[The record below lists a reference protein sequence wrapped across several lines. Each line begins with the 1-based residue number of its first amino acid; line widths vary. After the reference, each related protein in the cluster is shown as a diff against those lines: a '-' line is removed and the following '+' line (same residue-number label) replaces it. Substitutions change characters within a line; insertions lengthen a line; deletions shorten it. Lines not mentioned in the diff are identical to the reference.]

1 MIDKRM
7 YRETFS
13 QLRASDQAKQE
24 VLQKMQEMK
33 QRKRMPRVLRGAALA
48 AAMVMALAVTAGAV
62 NVATDGALFRQFT
75 IVWTSG
81 DQYLARD
88 DQGNAV
94 SITLV
99 DGDVVT
105 EEDGR
110 LILHVDGEDIDITEE
125 LEALLGQEGVLEQMF
140 KTLGLDLTVREDGSR
155 ETRTVTIEVTG
166 TPENWTVTQ
175 DNGDGVAYE
184 TAGGSGAAGDSV
196 TVTEPADGAGEL
208 PEAGDGS
215 TDLKRAQAVTPEA

>member
-1 MIDKRM
+1 MIDKNL

-13 QLRASDQAKQE
+13 QLHASEEAKQE
-24 VLQKMQEMK
+24 VFQMMQEMK
-33 QRKRMPRVLRGAALA
+33 HRKRLPRVLRGAAIA

-75 IVWTSG
+75 IVLAE
-81 DQYLARD
+81 DNLYLAQD
-88 DQGNAV
+88 AQGNTV
-94 SITLV
+94 SITLA

-125 LEALLGQEGVLEQMF
+125 LETEGVYDYAYDMEV
-140 KTLGLDLTVREDGSR
+140 VREDGSR

>member
-1 MIDKRM
+1 MIDRNL

-24 VLQKMQEMK
+24 VVQKMQEIK
-33 QRKRMPRVLRGAALA
+33 HRKRLPRVLRGAAMA

-81 DQYLARD
+81 NRYLAED
-88 DQGNAV
+88 GQGNAV
-94 SITLV
+94 SITLA

-110 LILHVDGEDIDITEE
+110 LLLHVDGQDIDITEE
-125 LEALLGQEGVLEQMF
+125 LEAEGIYSYACDMEV
-140 KTLGLDLTVREDGSR
+140 VHEDGSR
-155 ETRTVTIEVTG
+155 ETRTVSIRVTG
-166 TPENWTVTQ
+166 SPENWTATQ
-175 DNGDGVAYE
+175 DNGDGVVYE
-184 TAGGSGAAGDSV
+184 TTGGTGAAGNSV
-196 TVTEPADGAGEL
+196 TVTEPAE
-208 PEAGDGS
+208 
-215 TDLKRAQAVTPEA
+215 